1 MFLKT
6 ALFNSKLYIKI
17 NIRISGHNRIHS
29 LETLPRFNLFIL
41 PISLH
46 PVEAKQIRA
55 SKLYAIRQHD
65 DIFNVLKNLSL
76 MKKGKCQCYDG

>member
-6 ALFNSKLYIKI
+6 ALFNSKFIYKNKYKDLWPQQNTLTW
-17 NIRISGHNRIHS
+17 NI
-29 LETLPRFNLFIL
+29 PRFNLFIL

-46 PVEAKQIRA
+46 PVEANQIRA

-65 DIFNVLKNLSL
+65 DIFSVLKNLSL